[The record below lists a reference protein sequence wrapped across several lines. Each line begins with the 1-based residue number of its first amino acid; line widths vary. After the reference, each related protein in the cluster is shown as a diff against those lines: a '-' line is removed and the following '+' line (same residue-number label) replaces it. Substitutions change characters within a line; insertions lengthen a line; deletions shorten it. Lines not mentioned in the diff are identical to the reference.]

1 MDTGSETCRERL
13 SKIIGDHHHEIEQ
26 RWLERVQ
33 RDVLARPGVE
43 PTQLRD
49 GMPDYLIAL
58 SNALRSHSTAEA
70 LGERGESAWSKVA
83 KEHGITRVRIG
94 FNISQLVHEFVVL
107 RRVIYE
113 VAQQHDAGFSA
124 SEPALTELLESAIGI
139 AVQAYADARDYESR
153 RAQAANIGFLIHELR
168 QPLSTATLTAARL
181 RTHAVTE
188 QLSAL
193 DILDRTLRRLADL
206 IDGVLLT
213 EKLEAGEARP
223 ERTEITLRQLMEPLE
238 SLKQAAEHKGLEFHA
253 AYDPDLT
260 AVLDPTLTRS
270 IIRNLV
276 ENAVKYT
283 DQGVVD
289 VSVTNTRDDIVLDV
303 YDTCRGLSQEELRT
317 IFEPFKRGRTDQ
329 SGTGLGLAIARRAA
343 EVQGGSI
350 HAESPGPSGCHFSVR
365 LPRRVDANTTTPD
378 AVHGVLT

>member
-1 MDTGSETCRERL
+1 
-13 SKIIGDHHHEIEQ
+13 
-26 RWLERVQ
+26 
-33 RDVLARPGVE
+33 
-43 PTQLRD
+43 
-49 GMPDYLIAL
+49 
-58 SNALRSHSTAEA
+58 
-70 LGERGESAWSKVA
+70 
-83 KEHGITRVRIG
+83 
-94 FNISQLVHEFVVL
+94 
-107 RRVIYE
+107 
-113 VAQQHDAGFSA
+113 
-124 SEPALTELLESAIGI
+124 
-139 AVQAYADARDYESR
+139 
-153 RAQAANIGFLIHELR
+153 
-168 QPLSTATLTAARL
+168 
-181 RTHAVTE
+181 
-188 QLSAL
+188 
-193 DILDRTLRRLADL
+193 LDRTLRRLADL